1 MDTAP
6 IYTHLRAHWIPEHAI
21 DPAVTPELLQQAIDA
36 GLVEVRDGAPGKLE
50 ARIAP
55 HHARK
60 STLGC
65 WVTGPEAAAVKA
77 QAQAAGLSVSETIR
91 TALQACGLIP

>member
-6 IYTHLRAHWIPEHAI
+6 IYAHLRAHWIPERAI
-21 DPAVTPELLQQAIDA
+21 DQAVTPELLQHAIDT
-36 GLVEVRDGAPGKLE
+36 GLVEVRHDDQQRLE

-60 STLGC
+60 ATLGC
-65 WVTGPEAAAVKA
+65 WVTGPEAAQVRA

-91 TALQACGLIP
+91 TALRACGIIP